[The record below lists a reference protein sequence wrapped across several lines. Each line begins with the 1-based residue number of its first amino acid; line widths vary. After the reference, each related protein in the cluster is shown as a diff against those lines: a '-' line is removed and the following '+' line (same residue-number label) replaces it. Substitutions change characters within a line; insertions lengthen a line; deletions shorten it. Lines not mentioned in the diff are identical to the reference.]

1 VLAAI
6 ELSEEVRKQWGLD
19 GRGGSRAV
27 LGRVCAGPGGRGTA
41 NAGAG
46 NRGATAPE
54 LRHRRLKTLGLDGT
68 YEQWMRANNYQQPP
82 HSN

>member
-1 VLAAI
+1 M
-6 ELSEEVRKQWGLD
+6 G
-19 GRGGSRAV
+19 
-27 LGRVCAGPGGRGTA
+27 LGRPWRIKGSAWARVCWSWRQGYA